1 MAVDIVIPYKP
12 REWALNLHNSDK
24 RWKVI
29 VLHRRAGK
37 TVAALNHLQ
46 RDALRTNGA
55 FFAYIAPTYKQAK
68 MIAWDMIKEYSRV
81 IPGIKYNES
90 ELTVIY
96 PNGSKIRLLG
106 ADNPDSLR
114 GIALWGCVFDEYSQQ
129 PSNIFPEIVRPA
141 LADNKGYAIWIGTP
155 KGHNNFYE
163 LYQHSLQDD
172 KWLGLLLTVEETGA
186 LDAEEVDDAKVI
198 MSPDEFRQEF
208 YCSFEAAI
216 RGAYYSDQI
225 EAMRREERITT
236 VAYEPNLP
244 VNTYWDL
251 GVNDATTIIFVQFHN
266 GQKRIID
273 YYENSGEGLAHYA
286 KVLQDKGYVY
296 GKHYAP
302 HDIQVKELGTGLTR
316 LEQARSLGINFLI
329 TPNIKVEDGINAA
342 RIVFN
347 SCWFDQEKTDKLI
360 ESLSQYHKEWDD
372 KRGVF
377 KNQPYHD
384 WSSHAADAFRYFA
397 VNSTRE
403 QAAADNLAIY

>member
-1 MAVDIVIPYKP
+1 MAVDVTIPYKP

-46 RDALRTNGA
+46 RDALRTKSA

-90 ELTVIY
+90 ELTVQY

-114 GIALWGCVFDEYSQQ
+114 GIALWGVVFDEYSQQ
-129 PSNIFPEIVRPA
+129 PSSIFPEIVRPA

-172 KWLGLLLTVEETGA
+172 KWLGLLLTVDETGA
-186 LDAEEVDDAKVI
+186 LDKDEIDDAQVI

-225 EAMRREERITT
+225 EALRKEDRITT

-273 YYENSGEGLAHYA
+273 YYENSGEGLQHYA

-329 TPNIKVEDGINAA
+329 TPNIAISDGINAA
-342 RIVFN
+342 RVVFS
-347 SCWFDQEKTDKLI
+347 SCWFDTKKTEKLV
-360 ESLSQYHKEWDD
+360 ESLAQYHKEWDD

-397 VNSTRE
+397 VNSNKE
-403 QAAADNLAIY
+403 QVSASDLAIY